1 MMFELNQFN
10 HIESVRDNSVAQYVH
25 EIHHSNKIH
34 RIFYLLFFPAC
45 HIQYMAY
52 VLLIF
57 CYLIRDDRNLISD
70 EVEKTK
76 VKLPKFY
83 TIFFLLTFIIYT
95 FLISFESVRDRTG
108 NLNMPQSL
116 LLLFYLPPTIFNSE
130 RKISHF

>member
-1 MMFELNQFN
+1 MT
-10 HIESVRDNSVAQYVH
+10 
-25 EIHHSNKIH
+25 
-34 RIFYLLFFPAC
+34 
-45 HIQYMAY
+45 Y

-108 NLNMPQSL
+108 NLNMP
-116 LLLFYLPPTIFNSE
+116 
-130 RKISHF
+130 